1 VAVALVALGY
11 VCGSIPWGVLLART
25 AGVDVRKTGSGNI
38 GAANV
43 ARSAGLRLGL
53 ATLAADATK
62 GVVPIVVARA
72 AGASPEVA
80 AVAGLAAFAGH
91 VFPVTLRL
99 RGGKGVATALG
110 VVATLAPAA
119 ALSATAVFA
128 VALATSRYVSLASVL
143 GALTAPAVAAAL
155 GYGFPA
161 VAACL
166 AMAIVIVVRHEANFR
181 RLVGGTEPRFKL
193 HKGQATPSR

>member
-1 VAVALVALGY
+1 
-11 VCGSIPWGVLLART
+11 
-25 AGVDVRKTGSGNI
+25 
-38 GAANV
+38 
-43 ARSAGLRLGL
+43 
-53 ATLAADATK
+53 
-62 GVVPIVVARA
+62 
-72 AGASPEVA
+72 
-80 AVAGLAAFAGH
+80 
-91 VFPVTLRL
+91 
-99 RGGKGVATALG
+99 
-110 VVATLAPAA
+110 
-119 ALSATAVFA
+119 VFA

-161 VAACL
+161 VATCL

>member
-80 AVAGLAAFAGH
+80 AAAGLAAFAGH

-161 VAACL
+161 VATCL